1 MSLART
7 SGSVPVKFGL
17 PILCKT
23 CIPVFG
29 ANNERFQSCE
39 AERGWA
45 CPLCHT
51 VSQADDHPK
60 EEPPLRLIAVPSCR
74 HAICV
79 ACFRRVFFD
88 PPRLVPKCK
97 TRRTYT
103 WPTVTMIFSKQI
115 GYGVSSDSD
124 DSEQYAGSWGEF
136 DEDYSDTD
144 SEDEAVYLGHGD
156 TGIRLLQRARCH
168 PHLLCKAV
176 RNKDMIELKRVL
188 ALRPDAS
195 FLSWID
201 NHSPPF
207 RVL

>member
-1 MSLART
+1 M
-7 SGSVPVKFGL
+7 VP
-17 PILCKT
+17 
-23 CIPVFG
+23 
-29 ANNERFQSCE
+29 EY
-39 AERGWA
+39 
-45 CPLCHT
+45 
-51 VSQADDHPK
+51 
-60 EEPPLRLIAVPSCR
+60 
-74 HAICV
+74 
-79 ACFRRVFFD
+79 
-88 PPRLVPKCK
+88 K

-156 TGIRLLQRARCH
+156 AGTRTCGVCIRLLQSARCH